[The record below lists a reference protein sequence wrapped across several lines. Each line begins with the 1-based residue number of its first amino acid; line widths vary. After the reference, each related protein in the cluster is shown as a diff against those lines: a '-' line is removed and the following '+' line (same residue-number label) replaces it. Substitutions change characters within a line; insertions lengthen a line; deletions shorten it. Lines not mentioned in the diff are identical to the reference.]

1 MSVVSRLLS
10 ALVAVAATVAFSQ
23 SYLRWLHPIIDT
35 GRDLYIP
42 EQLRLGATLYH
53 DILYVYPPLTP
64 YLLALITAVTGS
76 SLVSYLG
83 IGLTTALLTA
93 IALAFITR
101 RLAGDHAA
109 AAVLL
114 VFVSFSV
121 CGVSGWGSNYLFP
134 YSYAVTLGMLLFLGG
149 AALLLHGRPSLAL
162 ALLLACSWT
171 KLEYTIFASALVL
184 FAAVSRR
191 ISWKAFALYCGA
203 AAASVAAVIA
213 YFGVA
218 PLRESLLPSTLLSG
232 VSATVFYAQI
242 KGTADWQTNLLL
254 AARGAVLIVAFVLL
268 LRMKRNAL
276 TWIAL
281 GAVAVLLAN
290 DTFFRAWSLLQLALI
305 PFAIRRPR
313 EPLAL
318 LLLLSLC
325 GTSRIFLNL
334 TPVWYGFV
342 FILPVLLLIAYV
354 LFEWL
359 PERGVYSRQSALL
372 WLPLIVAI
380 CVSGLATAHVTYDG
394 GQRVV
399 TPRGTYYDLAPPRAQ
414 SVGALLEH
422 LRRSG
427 ARELVV
433 MPEGLT
439 LNYLAQVRTPLR
451 YQTFT
456 PAEIAGS
463 ERPIVEELA
472 AKRPQYVAIVPRD
485 LREFGSRGFGVD
497 YGRQIV
503 AFLRAN
509 YDVEGR
515 FGEIVLLRV
524 RTLP

>member
-1 MSVVSRLLS
+1 
-10 ALVAVAATVAFSQ
+10 
-23 SYLRWLHPIIDT
+23 
-35 GRDLYIP
+35 
-42 EQLRLGATLYH
+42 
-53 DILYVYPPLTP
+53 
-64 YLLALITAVTGS
+64 
-76 SLVSYLG
+76 
-83 IGLTTALLTA
+83 
-93 IALAFITR
+93 
-101 RLAGDHAA
+101 
-109 AAVLL
+109 
-114 VFVSFSV
+114 
-121 CGVSGWGSNYLFP
+121 
-134 YSYAVTLGMLLFLGG
+134 
-149 AALLLHGRPSLAL
+149 
-162 ALLLACSWT
+162 
-171 KLEYTIFASALVL
+171 
-184 FAAVSRR
+184 
-191 ISWKAFALYCGA
+191 
-203 AAASVAAVIA
+203 
-213 YFGVA
+213 
-218 PLRESLLPSTLLSG
+218 
-232 VSATVFYAQI
+232 
-242 KGTADWQTNLLL
+242 
-254 AARGAVLIVAFVLL
+254 VLIVAFTLL

-276 TWIAL
+276 TWFAL
-281 GAVAVLLAN
+281 VAVAVLLAN

-399 TPRGTYYDLAPPRAQ
+399 TPRGTYYDLSPPRAQ

-422 LRRSG
+422 LHRGG

-497 YGRQIV
+497 YGREIV

-524 RTLP
+524 RTPP